1 MTTLEI
7 SLPDTLREFVECQV
21 ASGGFPD
28 ASAYMQ
34 SLLEQARLE
43 QERARIEALVL
54 EGIKDIENG
63 NGVEMTPEDWKQMRD
78 EYMARVRSRNGS

>member
-1 MTTLEI
+1 MTTFEI
-7 SLPDTLREFVECQV
+7 SLPDALREFIECQV
-21 ASGGFPD
+21 ASGDFPD

-43 QERARIEALVL
+43 QERARIDALVL
-54 EGIKDIENG
+54 KGIKDVENG

-78 EYMARVRSRNGS
+78 EYLEHSGSRNGS